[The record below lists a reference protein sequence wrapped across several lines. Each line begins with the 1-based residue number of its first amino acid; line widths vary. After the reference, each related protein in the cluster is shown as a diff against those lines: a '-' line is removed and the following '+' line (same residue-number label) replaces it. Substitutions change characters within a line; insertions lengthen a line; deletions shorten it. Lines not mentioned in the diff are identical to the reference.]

1 MFGWCEHC
9 GAIAIEGICS
19 EHGNTKPLSY
29 IAAVDPRPLT
39 AFEKRFFNE
48 RMDDLTLGEGIFLL
62 YSDRMFRRK
71 VIFLDIPLVEIRL
84 HGQHINIIPLAKGQ
98 IDGMSKDAFVRAN
111 LGRLNRMVK
120 VSESFAQYELKD
132 HKNAVISHS
141 GGKDSTV
148 LADIL
153 GSLGLNAV
161 FINTKLEFP
170 ETYSFIHNCE
180 ANGHRIDE
188 AKATTS
194 FFSLVGEHGFPGHGN
209 RWCCKTQKFEPFF
222 RYISDHYGNQQ
233 VLVFSGERRWEGVY
247 RLNEP
252 LERRHRYITNQLTVQ
267 PLLDWL
273 ALDIWAYIW
282 ANALPVNTIYEY
294 FDRAGCWLCPFGLEY
309 RIFLLQFT
317 HPKFY
322 EALMKV
328 RKSTTTVQKRPKTAS
343 QPPSCFEIHR
353 EPCTTMLDGKKVKT
367 CDVYGHFF
375 VNSKCFRCG
384 MRGESTIKVPTSAS
398 V

>member
-1 MFGWCEHC
+1 MLGWCKYC

-19 EHGNTKPLSY
+19 EHGNTAPLPHT
-29 IAAVDPRPLT
+29 AAIDPRPVT

-48 RMDDLTLGEGIFLL
+48 RMDGLTLGEGIFLL

-71 VIFLDIPLVEIRL
+71 VVFLDIPLVEVRL
-84 HGQHINIIPLAKGQ
+84 NGKGIHINPLAKGR
-98 IDGMSKDAFVRAN
+98 IDGMSQDAFLRTN
-111 LGRLNRMVK
+111 LDRLNRMVK
-120 VSESFAQYELKD
+120 VSESFAEYELKG
-132 HKNAVISHS
+132 HKNAIISHS

-153 GSLGLNAV
+153 SKLELTAV
-161 FINTKLEFP
+161 FINTKLEFR
-170 ETYSFIHNCE
+170 ETYSFIENCK
-180 ANGHRIDE
+180 ASGHRIDE

-209 RWCCKTQKFEPFF
+209 RWCCKTQKFEPFS
-222 RYISDHYGNQQ
+222 RYITEHYGGQQ

-252 LERRHRYITNQLTVQ
+252 LERRHRYISNQLTVQ

-282 ANALPVNTIYEY
+282 AKALLVNPIYEY

-317 HPKFY
+317 HPQLYRALEKIGARRPQKKFIVSDD
-322 EALMKV
+322 K
-328 RKSTTTVQKRPKTAS
+328 
-343 QPPSCFEIHR
+343 
-353 EPCTTMLDGKKVKT
+353 EPCTMILNGKRVKT
-367 CDVYGHFF
+367 CDIYGHFF
-375 VNSKCFRCG
+375 INGRCFRCG
-384 MRGESTIKVPTSAS
+384 MRGKNTIEVPSS
-398 V
+398 VPV